1 MRLKESDLT
10 TVYLK
15 EPLNTQDDEGYN
27 VKSWSD
33 PKEIRMNVQ
42 SAGGAVNT
50 QLYGKD
56 IKYIKA
62 CKYQGT
68 ELSESHGEGFGICL
82 YVDKSEDPDYKIT
95 AIQEF
100 STHKNITLECIKR
113 DDAHARS

>member
-15 EPLNTQDDEGYN
+15 EPVNTQDDEGYSIKRWGN
-27 VKSWSD
+27 

-42 SAGGAVNT
+42 SAGGTVNA
-50 QLYGKD
+50 QLYGRD
-56 IKYIKA
+56 IKYIKS

-68 ELSESHGEGFGICL
+68 ELSESHGEGFGVCL
-82 YVDKSEDPDYKIT
+82 YVDKDEDPDYKIT

-100 STHKNITLECIKR
+100 STHKNITLERIKR
-113 DDAHARS
+113 DDSHD

>member
-27 VKSWSD
+27 VKGWGD
-33 PKEIRMNVQ
+33 PNEIRMNVQ
-42 SAGGAVNT
+42 SAGGAVSA

-68 ELSESHGEGFGICL
+68 ELSESHGEGFGVCL
-82 YVDKSEDPDYKIT
+82 YVDENEDPDYKIT

-100 STHKNITLECIKR
+100 STHKNITLERIKR
-113 DDAHARS
+113 DDDHDRS

>member
-1 MRLKESDLT
+1 
-10 TVYLK
+10 
-15 EPLNTQDDEGYN
+15 
-27 VKSWSD
+27 
-33 PKEIRMNVQ
+33 MNVQ
-42 SAGGAVNT
+42 SAGGTVNA

-82 YVDKSEDPDYKIT
+82 YVDKDEDPDYKIT

-100 STHKNITLECIKR
+100 STHKNITLERIKR
-113 DDAHARS
+113 EDSHD

>member
-15 EPLNTQDDEGYN
+15 VPQNTQDDEGYS
-27 VKSWSD
+27 VAGWSD
-33 PKEIRMNVQ
+33 SKAIKMNVQ
-42 SAGGAVNT
+42 SAGGTVNA

-62 CKYQGT
+62 CKYQGD

-82 YVDKSEDPDYKIT
+82 YVDKDDDPDYKIT
-95 AIQEF
+95 SIQEF
-100 STHKNITLECIKR
+100 QLTRMSR
-113 DDAHARS
+113 

>member
-27 VKSWSD
+27 VKGWGD

-42 SAGGAVNT
+42 SAGGAVNA

-68 ELSESHGEGFGICL
+68 ELSESHGEGFGVCL
-82 YVDKSEDPDYKIT
+82 YVDENEDPDYKIT

-100 STHKNITLECIKR
+100 STHKNITLERIKIGR
-113 DDAHARS
+113 AHV